1 VNELIDGFQWLTTAD
16 NWWGDNGLAAR
27 IREHLWY
34 SFLATL
40 AAVVIGLPVGLA
52 VGHTGRGR
60 FLATNAAGVLRAVPT
75 IGVVILVFRWR
86 PLSLY
91 PVLAALTVLAIPPI
105 VLNSAAGIQSVDPAA
120 RDAARGMGY
129 TGWQTLWKVEV
140 PNALGLILA
149 GIRSAA
155 NQVIATAAVA
165 GYYGLG
171 GLGRFLFLGF
181 SGSRYDMVYGTTIA
195 VVLVVLAVECAFAL
209 TQRWVVSPGITA
221 GRPGLRRNERRT
233 AHAP

>member
-1 VNELIDGFQWLTTAD
+1 MSDVIDGLHWLTTAD
-16 NWWGDNGLAAR
+16 NWWGSNGIGAR
-27 IREHLWY
+27 LREHLWY

-40 AAVVIGLPVGLA
+40 AAAVIGLPIGLA
-52 VGHTGRGR
+52 VGHTGRCR

-91 PVLAALTVLAIPPI
+91 PVLAALMILAIPPI
-105 VLNSAAGIQSVDPAA
+105 VLNSAAAVQSVDPAA

-129 TGWQTLWKVEV
+129 TGWQTLWRVEV
-140 PNALGLILA
+140 PNGLGLILA

-155 NQVIATAAVA
+155 NQVIATATVA

-171 GLGRFLFLGF
+171 GLGRFLFRGF
-181 SGSRYDMVYGTTIA
+181 SGSRDDIVYGTTIA
-195 VVLVVLAVECAFAL
+195 VVVLVLVVECTFAL
-209 TQRWVVSPGITA
+209 LQRWLVSPGIA
-221 GRPGLRRNERRT
+221 AARPRRRRNERRL

>member
-1 VNELIDGFQWLTTAD
+1 
-16 NWWGDNGLAAR
+16 
-27 IREHLWY
+27 
-34 SFLATL
+34 
-40 AAVVIGLPVGLA
+40 
-52 VGHTGRGR
+52 
-60 FLATNAAGVLRAVPT
+60 
-75 IGVVILVFRWR
+75 
-86 PLSLY
+86 
-91 PVLAALTVLAIPPI
+91 

-129 TGWQTLWKVEV
+129 TGWQTLWRVEV

-155 NQVIATAAVA
+155 NQVIATATVA

-171 GLGRFLFLGF
+171 GLGRFLFSGF
-181 SGSRYDMVYGTTIA
+181 SNSRYDIVYGTTIA
-195 VVLVVLAVECAFAL
+195 VVVVVLTVECAFAL

-221 GRPGLRRNERRT
+221 GRPRLRRNERRN